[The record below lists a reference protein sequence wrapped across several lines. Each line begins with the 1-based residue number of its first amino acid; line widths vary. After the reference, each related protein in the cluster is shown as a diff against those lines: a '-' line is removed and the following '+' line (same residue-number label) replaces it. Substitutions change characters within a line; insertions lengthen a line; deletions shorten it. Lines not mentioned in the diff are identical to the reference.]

1 MPQRLKVL
9 GVWNWCKGNYIPA
22 KFLTK
27 ACKLGL
33 RDGSAVKI
41 QVSQSYGMNFVS
53 KQNNSNN
60 NKEGVGAITKQ
71 RKRSQEEGKVLAIQA
86 VGLEFSSPEPRKRA

>member
-1 MPQRLKVL
+1 M
-9 GVWNWCKGNYIPA
+9 
-22 KFLTK
+22 
-27 ACKLGL
+27 GL

-53 KQNNSNN
+53 KQNNDSNN

-71 RKRSQEEGKVLAIQA
+71 RKRSQEDAREGKVLAIQA